1 MGTLN
6 KGAFMAA
13 AMAGLGIGGGLAHIN
28 PLSAGAPPMLAY
40 HGIGRRSRTPG
51 EPQPAGSKLARKAS
65 QGKVGIAR
73 IH

>member
-13 AMAGLGIGGGLAHIN
+13 AMAGLGLGGGLGHIDQ
-28 PLSAGAPPMLAY
+28 LSADAPPMLAY

-51 EPQPAGSKLARKAS
+51 KPRPAGSKLARKAGK
-65 QGKVGIAR
+65 GKVGIAR